1 MLKRVDSTRLRTGM
15 YLHKL
20 GGSWLKHPFWITSF
34 LLTTQDEIARIHYSG
49 IREVWID
56 TERGLDVEHSA
67 VEQARAAV
75 PQQPAT
81 PAPAAEMKPD
91 PAKPL
96 LLADEAPRIRAQPAT
111 PAPAAE
117 MEPDPVKPASLA
129 DEAASAAR
137 ICEQAKRFIDDMFH
151 EARMGRAVAAR
162 DALPLVEEITA
173 SVARNQHAL
182 ISIARLKTTDNYTYM
197 HSVAVCGLM
206 IALSRQ
212 MGLDEKTTREAGLAG
227 LLHDVG
233 KAGVPAGIL
242 NKPGKLTVDEFTLI
256 KAHPSHGFHMLQRSP
271 GITETALDVCLH
283 HHEKMDGTGYPH
295 QLNAESISQA
305 ARMGAVCDVYDAIT
319 SDRPYKEGWSPYT
332 ALRKMAEWSN
342 GHFDN
347 QIFQAFVRTI
357 GIYPVGVLVRLRS
370 ERLGVVV
377 GQAADSLL
385 LPQVKVFY
393 CTRRKKLLRES
404 IVDLA
409 REPDD
414 SIISN
419 EDPVAWGL
427 PDLTT
432 LWQTPVSG
440 G

>member
-1 MLKRVDSTRLRTGM
+1 MLKRVDSARLRTGM

-20 GGSWLKHPFWITSF
+20 GGSWLQHPFWKTSF
-34 LLTTQDEIARIHYSG
+34 LLTTPEEIARIHHSG
-49 IREVWID
+49 IGEVWID
-56 TERGLDVEHSA
+56 TARGLDVENTT
-67 VEQARAAV
+67 VEQWPGAV
-75 PQQPAT
+75 QQQPVMPVT
-81 PAPAAEMKPD
+81 AADIKSD
-91 PAKPL
+91 PAKP
-96 LLADEAPRIRAQPAT
+96 
-111 PAPAAE
+111 
-117 MEPDPVKPASLA
+117 VSLA
-129 DEAASAAR
+129 DEAERAAR
-137 ICEQAKRFIDDMFH
+137 ICEQAKGFVVDMFQ

-182 ISIARLKTTDNYTYM
+182 ISIARLKTMDDYTYM

-212 MGLDEKTTREAGLAG
+212 LGLDEQATREAGLAG

-233 KAGVPAGIL
+233 KMGVPPEVL
-242 NKPGKLTVDEFTLI
+242 NKPGKLTSDEFALM
-256 KAHPSHGFHMLQRSP
+256 KAHPAHGFRMLHRSP

-319 SDRPYKEGWSPYT
+319 SDRPYKAGWSPVES
-332 ALRKMAEWSN
+332 LRRMAEWSN

-347 QIFQAFVRTI
+347 RIFQAFVKTV

-370 ERLGVVV
+370 ERLGVVI

-385 LPQVKVFY
+385 VPQVKVFY

-404 IVDLA
+404 IVNLA
-409 REPDD
+409 TEIDD
-414 SIISN
+414 SIISH
-419 EDPVAWGL
+419 EDPAAWGL
-427 PDLTT
+427 ADLTT
-432 LWQTPVSG
+432 LWQTPAAAG
-440 G
+440 

>member
-1 MLKRVDSTRLRTGM
+1 MLKRVDSARLRTGM

-20 GGSWLKHPFWITSF
+20 GGSWLQHPFWKTSF
-34 LLTTQDEIARIHYSG
+34 MLTTPEEIAHIHDSG

-56 TERGLDVEHSA
+56 TARGLDLEKTGD
-67 VEQARAAV
+67 EQAHAEILL
-75 PQQPAT
+75 QPAPT
-81 PAPAAEMKPD
+81 VAEVEIKSA
-91 PAKPL
+91 PAKP
-96 LLADEAPRIRAQPAT
+96 
-111 PAPAAE
+111 
-117 MEPDPVKPASLA
+117 VSLA
-129 DEAASAAR
+129 DEAARAAR
-137 ICEQAKRFIDDMFH
+137 ICEQAKEFVVDMFQ

-182 ISIARLKTTDNYTYM
+182 ISIARLKTMDDYTYM

-212 MGLDEKTTREAGLAG
+212 LGLDDQTTREAGLAG

-233 KAGVPAGIL
+233 KMGVPADIL
-242 NKPGKLTVDEFTLI
+242 NKQGQLTVDEFALM
-256 KAHPSHGFHMLQRSP
+256 KGHPAHGFRMLHRSP

-295 QLNAESISQA
+295 QLNAESISEA

-319 SDRPYKEGWSPYT
+319 SNRPYKSGWSPVES
-332 ALRKMAEWSN
+332 LRKMAEWSN

-347 QIFQAFVRTI
+347 RIFQAFVKTI

-370 ERLGVVV
+370 ERLGVVI

-385 LPQVKVFY
+385 VPQVKVFY
-393 CTRRKKLLRES
+393 CTRRKKQLRES
-404 IVDLA
+404 IVNLA
-409 REPDD
+409 TETDD
-414 SIISN
+414 SIISH
-419 EDPVAWGL
+419 EDPAAWGIT
-427 PDLTT
+427 DLGR
-432 LWQTPVSG
+432 LWQTPAADR
-440 G
+440 